1 MANRLMRLKKIA
13 IPLMSLVIVIGQLAG
28 CAVRTGDEMQESR
41 QSSDASEVIDAG
53 GTQFVSDSGGDTGLT
68 ANQVLEE
75 ISHDELIAVFEQV
88 YKVSKEI
95 ENSDSEETI
104 QSELLMIEITAASMN
119 RSLPSDYEAQYRE
132 WHPSVVQ
139 QDTQTTET
147 TQQNQQTQSQQSQGQ
162 SQGQDQQQYDPSLDR
177 GTVGLPPNIKVTT
190 DPSEIASGTDD
201 PYSGYGEVTIGYGGS
216 SQSKP
221 SGGEQQT
228 QQPSGTQSQE
238 DKNRADN
245 EAAGQGLAGMD
256 AWATEH
262 STGENHP
269 ELRPGSTVDEN
280 GNITNP
286 NTAVNMS

>member
-1 MANRLMRLKKIA
+1 FFT
-13 IPLMSLVIVIGQLAG
+13 PL
-28 CAVRTGDEMQESR
+28 TEDEAYTNTS
-41 QSSDASEVIDAG
+41 
-53 GTQFVSDSGGDTGLT
+53 
-68 ANQVLEE
+68 N
-75 ISHDELIAVFEQV
+75 
-88 YKVSKEI
+88 
-95 ENSDSEETI
+95 
-104 QSELLMIEITAASMN
+104 
-119 RSLPSDYEAQYRE
+119 
-132 WHPSVVQ
+132 
-139 QDTQTTET
+139 
-147 TQQNQQTQSQQSQGQ
+147 
-162 SQGQDQQQYDPSLDR
+162 
-177 GTVGLPPNIKVTT
+177 
-190 DPSEIASGTDD
+190 

-221 SGGEQQT
+221 SGGEHQT

>member
-28 CAVRTGDEMQESR
+28 CAARTGDEMQESR

-53 GTQFVSDSGGDTGLT
+53 GTQFVSASGGDAGLT

-75 ISHDELIAVFEQV
+75 ISHDELIAVLEQV

-132 WHPSVVQ
+132 WRPSVVQ
-139 QDTQTTET
+139 QDSQTAET
-147 TQQNQQTQSQQSQGQ
+147 TQQPQTHQQPPQQEST
-162 SQGQDQQQYDPSLDR
+162 SSEDR
-177 GTVGLPPNIKVTT
+177 GTTDLPPNIKVTT

-245 EAAGQGLAGMD
+245 EAAGQGLAGTD

-269 ELRPGSTVDEN
+269 ELRPGATVDEN

>member
-53 GTQFVSDSGGDTGLT
+53 GTQFVSDSGGEAGLT

-132 WHPSVVQ
+132 WRPSVVQ
-139 QDTQTTET
+139 QDSQTAET
-147 TQQNQQTQSQQSQGQ
+147 TQQPQTHQQPPQQEST
-162 SQGQDQQQYDPSLDR
+162 SSEDR
-177 GTVGLPPNIKVTT
+177 GTTDLPPNIKVTT

-280 GNITNP
+280 GNMTNP